1 MSNQVTKAFE
11 ATLNKIA
18 AKESMGEWEF
28 TAEDWTADK
37 LSPRRQATADELDAI
52 AGKLEIARMAAQ
64 GAEIAYEIREA
75 VNSNANVK
83 QFHPGQWVPEDM
95 KEPVIIPA
103 DDLYFNR
110 SVHARLVAQSERMA
124 QSRHDDRTAT
134 LDAKPEY
141 DAAPVAPEPVFVIDS
156 EERANWYLRKLGN
169 IDAERA
175 RVKAQAAAIAD
186 DLDREYE
193 GLEAR
198 HQADLEVWA
207 NANLPK
213 GKKSIKLLQGTVAFR
228 NVPTSISVADKEA
241 ALQWA
246 KYSSVRPDLVVI
258 TESID
263 TEKYKALFKETGQYL
278 PGIKV
283 TAAHESCKI
292 TFGKKE

>member
-18 AKESMGEWEF
+18 AKEFVPEQWEPSDI
-28 TAEDWTADK
+28 AE
-37 LSPRRQATADELDAI
+37 SRRQATAEELDAI
-52 AGKLEIARMAAQ
+52 AGKLEIARTAAQ

-75 VNSNANVK
+75 V
-83 QFHPGQWVPEDM
+83 
-95 KEPVIIPA
+95 
-103 DDLYFNR
+103 L
-110 SVHARLVAQSERMA
+110 QSS
-124 QSRHDDRTAT
+124 QDDRTAT

-169 IDAERA
+169 IDAERI

-228 NVPTSISVADKEA
+228 NVPPSISVADKDA

-246 KYSSVRPDLVVI
+246 DTNGRGDMAI
-258 TESID
+258 IARSID